1 MLKKLNTNAK
11 NALYIGVLC
20 SIAYLAVYFA
30 RNILSAV
37 TPQMLGDGFTEAY
50 IGEASSLFL
59 ILYAVGQLINGMIG
73 DRIKAKYMIS
83 FGLLFAAVGNLLFC
97 YLPRFSAPASVGY
110 GLSGFALSMIYG
122 PMTKVVAENTEWKY
136 TARCSLG
143 YTFSS
148 FFGSPLA
155 GICATFLT
163 WQSVFAVGNITLIL
177 MAALCF
183 GCFCLFEKKGIV
195 RYGKYDV
202 PKSRGVGMSG
212 IRVLLRRQIAG
223 YTLISM
229 LTGIV
234 RTSVVFWLPTY
245 ILQHLGFSKTESS
258 SLFSAATLLISFAAF
273 FAIFLYER
281 IGRNMERATLI
292 LFSAAAVFFLATFL
306 TAHPYGNL
314 VCLVLAIFCSNGAA
328 TVLWSIYS
336 PSLRDTGLVSG
347 ATGFLDFASYTA
359 AAGANLIFAD
369 VVSAIG
375 WGGMI
380 LVWCGLMLAGIAV
393 SVWNTYAVKRNTVER
408 GII

>member
-1 MLKKLNTNAK
+1 MMLKHMRPNAK

-20 SIAYLAVYFA
+20 SVSYLAVYFA

-37 TPQMLGDGFTEAY
+37 TPQMLEDGFSEAY
-50 IGEASSLFL
+50 IGEVSSLFL
-59 ILYAVGQLINGMIG
+59 ILYAVGQLINGVIG

-97 YLPRFSAPASVGY
+97 YLPRFSVPAAVGY

-155 GICATFLT
+155 GVCATFLT

-183 GCFCLFEKKGIV
+183 GCFCLFEKKGVV
-195 RYGKYDV
+195 RYGQYDA
-202 PKSRGVGMSG
+202 PQNRRVGMAG
-212 IRVLLRRQIAG
+212 IRILLRRQIVG

-245 ILQHLGFSKTESS
+245 ILQHLGFSGTESAS
-258 SLFSAATLLISFAAF
+258 IFSVVTLLISLSAFA
-273 FAIFLYER
+273 AIFLYER
-281 IGRNMERATLI
+281 IGRNMERATLL
-292 LFSAAAVFFLATFL
+292 LFSASAVFFLLTSI
-306 TAHPYGNL
+306 TAHSYSNL
-314 VCLVLAIFCSNGAA
+314 ICLVLAIFCSNGAA
-328 TVLWSIYS
+328 SVLWSIYS

-347 ATGFLDFASYTA
+347 ATGFLDFASYA
-359 AAGANLIFAD
+359 AAAAFNLLFAD
-369 VVSAIG
+369 AVSAIG

-380 LVWCGLMLAGIAV
+380 LVWCGLMLMGIAV
-393 SVWNTYAVKRNTVER
+393 SLWNAHSVKQSIKIR
-408 GII
+408 

>member
-1 MLKKLNTNAK
+1 MLKRLNANAK

-20 SIAYLAVYFA
+20 SVSYLAVYFA

-37 TPQMLGDGFTEAY
+37 TPQMLEDGFSEAY

-59 ILYAVGQLINGMIG
+59 ILYAVGQLINGVIG

-97 YLPRFSAPASVGY
+97 YLPRFSVPAAVGY

-155 GICATFLT
+155 GVCATFLT
-163 WQSVFAVGNITLIL
+163 WQSVFSVGTVTLVTMAV
-177 MAALCF
+177 LCF
-183 GCFCLFEKKGIV
+183 GCFGILEKKGIV
-195 RYGKYDV
+195 RYGQYDA
-202 PKSRGVGMSG
+202 PQNRRVGMAG
-212 IRVLLRRQIAG
+212 IRILLRRQIVG

-245 ILQHLGFSKTESS
+245 ISQHLVFSETASAT
-258 SLFSAATLLISFAAF
+258 LFSVATLLISLAAF

-281 IGRNMERATLI
+281 IGRNMERATLL
-292 LFSAAAVFFLATFL
+292 LFSASAVFFLL
-306 TAHPYGNL
+306 TCISAHPYLNL
-314 VCLVLAIFCSNGAA
+314 CCIVLAIFCSNGAA

-347 ATGFLDFASYTA
+347 ATGFLDFASYA
-359 AAGANLIFAD
+359 AAAAFNLLFAD
-369 VVSAIG
+369 AVSAIG

-380 LVWCGLMLAGIAV
+380 LVWCGLMLVGIAV
-393 SVWNTYAVKRNTVER
+393 SVWNLCAVKRNTV
-408 GII
+408 

>member
-1 MLKKLNTNAK
+1 MMLKKFNQNAK
-11 NALYIGVLC
+11 NAFYIGALC
-20 SIAYLAVYFA
+20 SVSYLAVYFA

-37 TPQMLGDGFTEAY
+37 TPQMLGDGFTKAY

-59 ILYAVGQLINGMIG
+59 ILYAIGQLINGVIG

-83 FGLLFAAVGNLLFC
+83 GGLLLAAVGNIAFC
-97 YLPRFSAPASVGY
+97 CLPQMSGMAAAGY

-155 GICATFLT
+155 GVCAVFLT
-163 WQSVFAVGNITLIL
+163 WQGVFAVGNVTLVL
-177 MAALCF
+177 MALACF
-183 GCFCLFEKKGIV
+183 FCFSILEKKGIV
-195 RYGKYDV
+195 RYGQYDA
-202 PKSRGVGMSG
+202 PKKCRIGMEGV
-212 IRVLLRRQIAG
+212 RVLLRRQIVG
-223 YTLISM
+223 YTIISM

-245 ILQHLGFSKTESS
+245 MLQYLHFSENESAS
-258 SLFSAATLLISFAAF
+258 SFSVVTLLISLSAFVAIYVYEHIGRSMARSTLLLFSAA
-273 FAIFLYER
+273 
-281 IGRNMERATLI
+281 G
-292 LFSAAAVFFLATFL
+292 VFFLL
-306 TAHPYGNL
+306 TGLIEQPYMNL
-314 VCLVLAIFCSNGAA
+314 VCISLAIFCSNGAA

-359 AAGANLIFAD
+359 AAGFNLLFAD
-369 VVSAIG
+369 AVTAIG
-375 WGGMI
+375 WVGLI
-380 LVWCGLMLAGIAV
+380 FVWFGFMVLGIGV
-393 SVWNTYAVKRNTVER
+393 SIWNLCTVKKNN
-408 GII
+408 I

>member
-1 MLKKLNTNAK
+1 MLKRLNANAK

-20 SIAYLAVYFA
+20 SVSYLAVYFA

-37 TPQMLGDGFTEAY
+37 TPQMLEDGFSEAY
-50 IGEASSLFL
+50 IGEVSSLFL
-59 ILYAVGQLINGMIG
+59 ILYAVGQLINGVIG

-97 YLPRFSAPASVGY
+97 YLPRFSVPAAVGY

-155 GICATFLT
+155 GVCATFLT
-163 WQSVFAVGNITLIL
+163 WQSVFSVGTVTLVTMAV
-177 MAALCF
+177 LCF
-183 GCFCLFEKKGIV
+183 GCFGILEKKGIV
-195 RYGKYDV
+195 RYGQYDA
-202 PKSRGVGMSG
+202 PQNRRVGMAG
-212 IRVLLRRQIAG
+212 IRILLRRQIVG

-245 ILQHLGFSKTESS
+245 ILQHLGFSGTESAS
-258 SLFSAATLLISFAAF
+258 IFSVVTLLISLSAFA
-273 FAIFLYER
+273 AIFLYER
-281 IGRNMERATLI
+281 IGRNMERATLL
-292 LFSAAAVFFLATFL
+292 LFSASAVFFLLTSI
-306 TAHPYGNL
+306 TAHSYSNL
-314 VCLVLAIFCSNGAA
+314 ICLVLAIFCSNGAA
-328 TVLWSIYS
+328 SVLWSIYS

-347 ATGFLDFASYTA
+347 ATGFLDFASYA
-359 AAGANLIFAD
+359 AAAAFNLLFAD
-369 VVSAIG
+369 AVSAIG

-380 LVWCGLMLAGIAV
+380 LVWCGLMLVGIAV
-393 SVWNTYAVKRNTVER
+393 SVWNLCAVKRNTV
-408 GII
+408 